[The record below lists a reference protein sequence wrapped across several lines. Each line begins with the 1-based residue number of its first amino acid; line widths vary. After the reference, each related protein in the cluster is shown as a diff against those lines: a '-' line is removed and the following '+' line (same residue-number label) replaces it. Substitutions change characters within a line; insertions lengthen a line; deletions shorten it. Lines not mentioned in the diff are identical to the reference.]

1 MLTDSVAGG
10 YGCMAAVL
18 DAGGLADC
26 LIGVYQGRAG
36 DELLDL
42 YSQIRREKYI
52 KYIDERSRRN
62 FHRVRNADPDSV
74 ERNDKLLK
82 IFKEIQGD
90 PEATKAFLL
99 VSSRTVV
106 RL

>member
-1 MLTDSVAGG
+1 
-10 YGCMAAVL
+10 MAAVL

-26 LIGVYQGRAG
+26 FIGVYHGRAG

-42 YSQIRREKYI
+42 YSKVRREKYI
-52 KYIDERSRRN
+52 RYIDERSRRN
-62 FHRVRNADPDSV
+62 YHRVRNSDPNDV

-82 IFKEIQGD
+82 IFKEIEGD

-99 VSSRTVV
+99 VGIGHSGLIFPDVLTA
-106 RL
+106 